1 MPVTPISTNCRNQLI
16 LELDDMSM
24 LTVTELLDDAS
35 LGLELV
41 AGHRAADREIE
52 AAAVSELSHPGP
64 WLQGGELLLTI
75 GLLLPDSIDGCR
87 AYISELHDAGV
98 RAVGLGLGAELPH
111 QRAPDR
117 LAAAADAHGMPLL
130 TVPDGV
136 PFIAVTKAVFAFR
149 ARAERQVWN
158 ERCRPSGRSPPPRS
172 ARVACW
178 ESSTHIATQPAARAS
193 SSISWAGC
201 WHKPIPT
208 AVAWSNRCR
217 ARSRRF
223 ETTG

>member
-1 MPVTPISTNCRNQLI
+1 
-16 LELDDMSM
+16 MSM
-24 LTVTELLDDAS
+24 LSIAELLGDAS

-41 AGHRAADREIE
+41 AGSSTVDCEIE

-75 GLLLPDSIDGCR
+75 GLLLPDSTDGCSDYL
-87 AYISELHDAGV
+87 AELRDAGV

-117 LAAAADAHGMPLL
+117 LVAAADTTGMPLL

-149 ARAERQVWN
+149 ARAERRTL
-158 ERCRPSGRSPPPRS
+158 ERTLQTQRALTAAAVSPGGLLGILNAHREATGRAGVVVDQLGRILAQTDPDGGRLVERMAGALAS
-172 ARVACW
+172 VKD
-178 ESSTHIATQPAARAS
+178 HGLAAA
-193 SSISWAGC
+193 
-201 WHKPIPT
+201 
-208 AVAWSNRCR
+208 AVDIGEG
-217 ARSRRF
+217 RRR
-223 ETTG
+223 ELHALG